1 MMPFTILKPAGRV
14 GSISHVATIPPE
26 LVELKLGI
34 VTPRVNTLSDIGVR
48 IATGSFIVMLNETLA
63 EPPEL
68 FA

>member
-1 MMPFTILKPAGRV
+1 MTPLTILKPEGSE
-14 GSISHVATIPPE
+14 GSISQVATTPPE

-48 IATGSFIVMLNETLA
+48 IAIGSFIVMLNETLA